1 MATSAV
7 LDIGWV
13 PNSSHSKM
21 GIAPK
26 PLHLHLRLWS
36 STVSRS
42 RESFHSVLFL
52 NGNLLCQHQNQS
64 LNWCLLFSLDYWIS
78 NQHHKREDVWQAR
91 NHCLVTVIWQLCPH
105 QPAHPAAGA
114 PLQVSLP
121 KSREELLWTVTQAMM
136 ESDFL
141 IFFFYFCED
150 AKATGMER
158 RRRENMRIW
167 LKVLERNMVGK
178 ISLSN
183 VWSKEEVDAF
193 YTTGCFV
200 FLPLPNM
207 LQLFKWDILNRI
219 CGIHTYIRIEIYIYK
234 WTLISRFGD
243 NLGSAINIPRV
254 EYRLS
259 FLTQRSQ

>member
-13 PNSSHSKM
+13 PDSSHFKI

-42 RESFHSVLFL
+42 RESFHSVLVL
-52 NGNLLCQHQNQS
+52 NLLCQHQNQS
-64 LNWCLLFSLDYWIS
+64 LNWCLLFSLDCWIS

-121 KSREELLWTVTQAMM
+121 KFREELLWTVTQAKMKS
-136 ESDFL
+136 EL
-141 IFFFYFCED
+141 FFFVRMQRPLRWEGEGGRTWEY
-150 AKATGMER
+150 
-158 RRRENMRIW
+158 
-167 LKVLERNMVGK
+167 
-178 ISLSN
+178 S
-183 VWSKEEVDAF
+183 SK
-193 YTTGCFV
+193 
-200 FLPLPNM
+200 
-207 LQLFKWDILNRI
+207 
-219 CGIHTYIRIEIYIYK
+219 
-234 WTLISRFGD
+234 S
-243 NLGSAINIPRV
+243 
-254 EYRLS
+254 
-259 FLTQRSQ
+259 

>member
-26 PLHLHLRLWS
+26 PLHLHLTLWS

-141 IFFFYFCED
+141 IFFFIFVRMQRPLGWKGGGGRTWEY
-150 AKATGMER
+150 G
-158 RRRENMRIW
+158 
-167 LKVLERNMVGK
+167 
-178 ISLSN
+178 
-183 VWSKEEVDAF
+183 SK
-193 YTTGCFV
+193 
-200 FLPLPNM
+200 
-207 LQLFKWDILNRI
+207 
-219 CGIHTYIRIEIYIYK
+219 
-234 WTLISRFGD
+234 S
-243 NLGSAINIPRV
+243 
-254 EYRLS
+254 
-259 FLTQRSQ
+259 